1 MRTLLAAGVILAAL
15 AAGAAVSPAPG
26 SSPDRIRAVVHAWSD
41 RLNAGDDDGVAHLF
55 RLPAVVVQNDVFRF
69 RTFAQLAEFHRL
81 LPCSGRITS
90 LVVKG
95 DFATAV
101 FRLGDRRGSPCDSR
115 GAFVAARFEIVGGK
129 IVRWVQI
136 AVPESQKPFASTTA

>member
-15 AAGAAVSPAPG
+15 AAGAAASPAPD
-26 SSPDRIRAVVHAWSD
+26 SSPDRMRAVVRAWSD

-115 GAFVAARFEIVGGK
+115 GAVVAARFEIVGGK